1 MLALIAIGITVVDF
15 IVGFMLVIVVGNT
28 VVTVATSL
36 EFATEIFGAIVVT
49 LMGAIVVVGGKT
61 VVVVSGS

>member
-36 EFATEIFGAIVVT
+36 EFATEIFGATVVT

>member
-1 MLALIAIGITVVDF
+1 MSVVLALVVIAVVNFVVDF
-15 IVGFMLVIVVGNT
+15 MLMVVGNS
-28 VVTVATSL
+28 VVTAVTSL
-36 EFATEIFGAIVVT
+36 EFATEVFGATVVT